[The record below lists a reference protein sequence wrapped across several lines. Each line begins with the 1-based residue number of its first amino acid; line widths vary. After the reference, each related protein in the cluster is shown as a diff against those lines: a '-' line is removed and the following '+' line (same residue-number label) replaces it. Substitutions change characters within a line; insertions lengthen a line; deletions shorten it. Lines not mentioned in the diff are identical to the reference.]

1 LLGRVSHGQAFNSIT
16 VREYYSVS
24 AMK

>member
-1 LLGRVSHGQAFNSIT
+1 LLRRVSHGQAFNSIT
-16 VREYYSVS
+16 VREYYNAS